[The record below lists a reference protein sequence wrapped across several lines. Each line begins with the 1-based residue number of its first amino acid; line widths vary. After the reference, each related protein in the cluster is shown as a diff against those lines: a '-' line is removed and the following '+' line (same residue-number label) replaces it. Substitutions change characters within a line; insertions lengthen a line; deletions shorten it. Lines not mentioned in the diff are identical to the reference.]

1 MPKRRCLAAGPKGEG
16 GHAEGPRQAP
26 GRGHPSPTQVVGTD
40 ASKASPQHL
49 HAWGPWNMPPW
60 PSPPT
65 VGLLRGSDHGRR
77 VPGHLPCVCLLPLES
92 QWPAL
97 ALAQAPLEQ
106 GQPPPTD
113 PDLFTAG
120 KGAVCSLHQTML
132 SLGQRLLL
140 PSAWGLSGAGGGL
153 PLAVGGAC
161 GEAGG
166 ATASVSA
173 QRRPAGGP
181 PDQRLPEPRLCL
193 PRCRGKLA

>member
-16 GHAEGPRQAP
+16 GHAEGQDRLRVGATPHPPRWWAQTPPRPALGIFTP
-26 GRGHPSPTQVVGTD
+26 GYRGTCLP
-40 ASKASPQHL
+40 
-49 HAWGPWNMPPW
+49 GPA
-60 PSPPT
+60 PPT
-65 VGLLRGSDHGRR
+65 VGLPRGPDHGRR
-77 VPGHLPCVCLLPLES
+77 VPGHLPCACLLPLES

-120 KGAVCSLHQTML
+120 EGAVCRLHQTML

-153 PLAVGGAC
+153 PLAVGG
-161 GEAGG
+161 
-166 ATASVSA
+166 
-173 QRRPAGGP
+173 PAARQEGP
-181 PDQRLPEPRLCL
+181 RLPRLPSGARRAAPQTRDSQSQGAVC
-193 PRCRGKLA
+193 RCRGKLA